1 MTRDVFVSYSVPD
14 RDCAFEVVNRLEAR
28 GLSVWIA
35 PRDISPAAEWAE
47 EIIDAIAAARLMV
60 LMFSSH
66 SNASPQVRRE
76 VERAVHKQVPVLP
89 FRLEDIV
96 PSKSLEYF
104 LSSQHWLDGFAA
116 PRDAQ
121 YERLCT
127 HIVTRLNAAAE
138 HTAAIPAA
146 PPAQPA
152 QPVAGASAT
161 ATATLLGLQ
170 QLQPLERQLA
180 LHIGPLAGHLVR
192 RAAAR
197 ARDWDQ
203 LIERLAAEIDSA
215 PARQQFLAACRALRR
230 PAS

>member
-14 RDCAFEVVNRLEAR
+14 RECAFELVSRLEGR
-28 GLSVWIA
+28 GLTVWIA

-60 LMFSSH
+60 LVFSSH

-89 FRLEDIV
+89 FRIEDIV

-104 LSSQHWLDGFAA
+104 LSSQHWLDGFAG

-121 YERLCT
+121 YERLCA
-127 HIVTRLNAAAE
+127 HVMTRLNAATE
-138 HTAAIPAA
+138 HAPATAPA
-146 PPAQPA
+146 PPAS
-152 QPVAGASAT
+152 GAAT
-161 ATATLLGLQ
+161 TATLLGLQ
-170 QLQPLERQLA
+170 QLQPLEKQLA

-197 ARDWDQ
+197 AQDWDQ
-203 LIERLAAEIDSA
+203 LIARLAGEIDSE
-215 PARQQFLAACRALRR
+215 PARQQFLAACRTLSR
-230 PAS
+230 PVS

>member
-14 RDCAFEVVNRLEAR
+14 RDCAFAIVSRLEAR
-28 GLSVWIA
+28 GLTVWIA

-47 EIIDAIAAARLMV
+47 EIIDAISVARLMV
-60 LMFSSH
+60 LVFSSH

-104 LSSQHWLDGFAA
+104 LSSQHWLDGFAE

-127 HIVTRLNAAAE
+127 HIVARLNAAAG
-138 HTAAIPAA
+138 HAPAVAPSATHPAA
-146 PPAQPA
+146 GMAT
-152 QPVAGASAT
+152 T
-161 ATATLLGLQ
+161 ATIFGLQ
-170 QLQPLERQLA
+170 QLQPLEKQLA

-197 ARDWDQ
+197 AQDWDQ
-203 LIERLAAEIDSA
+203 LIARLGAEIDSD
-215 PARQQFLAACRALRR
+215 PARQQFLAACRTLPR

>member
-14 RDCAFEVVNRLEAR
+14 RECAFELVSRLEAR

-47 EIIDAIAAARLMV
+47 EIIDAISAARLMV
-60 LMFSSH
+60 LVFSSH

-89 FRLEDIV
+89 YRIEDIL

-104 LSSQHWLDGFAA
+104 LSSQHWLDGFAGA
-116 PRDAQ
+116 RDAQ
-121 YERLCT
+121 YERLCS
-127 HIVTRLNAAAE
+127 HVVARLNAAAE
-138 HTAAIPAA
+138 QPPAA
-146 PPAQPA
+146 APAPKPA
-152 QPVAGASAT
+152 AGGASAS
-161 ATATLLGLQ
+161 ATLFGLQ
-170 QLQPLERQLA
+170 QLQPLAKQLA

-197 ARDWDQ
+197 SQDWDQ
-203 LIERLAAEIDSA
+203 LIARLSAEIDA
-215 PARQQFLAACRALRR
+215 EPARQQFLAACRSLAR

>member
-14 RDCAFEVVNRLEAR
+14 RDCAFELVSRLEAR

-47 EIIDAIAAARLMV
+47 EIIDAISAARLMV
-60 LMFSSH
+60 LVFSSH

-89 FRLEDIV
+89 YRIEDIL

-104 LSSQHWLDGFAA
+104 LSSQHWLDGFAG
-116 PRDAQ
+116 PQDAQ
-121 YERLCT
+121 YERLCS
-127 HIVTRLNAAAE
+127 HVVARLNAAAPAV
-138 HTAAIPAA
+138 AAATGAA
-146 PPAQPA
+146 T
-152 QPVAGASAT
+152 T
-161 ATATLLGLQ
+161 ATMFAVQ
-170 QLQPLERQLA
+170 QLQPLEKQLA

-197 ARDWDQ
+197 TQDWDQ
-203 LIERLAAEIDSA
+203 LIARLSVEIDA
-215 PARQQFLAACRALRR
+215 EPARQQFLAACRTLAR

>member
-14 RDCAFEVVNRLEAR
+14 RDCAFELVSRLEAR

-47 EIIDAIAAARLMV
+47 EIIDAISAARLMV
-60 LMFSSH
+60 LVFSSH

-89 FRLEDIV
+89 YRIEDIL

-104 LSSQHWLDGFAA
+104 LSSQHWLDGFAG
-116 PRDAQ
+116 PKDAQ
-121 YERLCT
+121 YERLCS
-127 HIVTRLNAAAE
+127 HVVARLNAAA
-138 HTAAIPAA
+138 PA
-146 PPAQPA
+146 PPVSPA
-152 QPVAGASAT
+152 TGAAGT
-161 ATATLLGLQ
+161 ATTFALQ
-170 QLQPLERQLA
+170 HLQPLEKQLA

-197 ARDWDQ
+197 TQDWDQ
-203 LIERLAAEIDSA
+203 LIARLSVEIDA
-215 PARQQFLAACRALRR
+215 EPARQRFLAACRTLAR

>member
-14 RDCAFEVVNRLEAR
+14 RDCAFEVVSRLEAR

-60 LMFSSH
+60 LVFSSH
-66 SNASPQVRRE
+66 SNSSPQVRRE

-89 FRLEDIV
+89 FRIEDIV

-104 LSSQHWLDGFAA
+104 LSSQHWLDGFAG

-127 HIVTRLNAAAE
+127 HVVARLSAAE
-138 HTAAIPAA
+138 HAPALAPTSPGQPTSAA
-146 PPAQPA
+146 P
-152 QPVAGASAT
+152 G
-161 ATATLLGLQ
+161 TATLFGLQ
-170 QLQPLERQLA
+170 QLQSLERQLA

-192 RAAAR
+192 RAAAH
-197 ARDWDQ
+197 AQDWEQ
-203 LIERLAAEIDSA
+203 LTSRLAAEIDSE
-215 PARQQFLAACRALRR
+215 PARQQFLAACRSVSRAT
-230 PAS
+230 S